1 MRTLELKPDIYYTG
15 VIDSNLRTFD
25 IIMHTEFGTSYNAF
39 LILGSQKTA
48 LVESV
53 KARFFDEYLENIEC
67 ITPVSQI
74 DYIIVNHTEPDHAGC
89 IGRLL
94 DLNKNITVVGS
105 MGAIG
110 FLKQIVNKDFKSITV
125 KENDTLSLGNK
136 TLQFMILPNLHW
148 PDTMY
153 TYIAADKTLFT
164 CDSFGAH
171 YTLDSIL
178 RSTLKNEAEYL
189 GAAKYY
195 FDCIIS
201 PFRQPFMTAALDRI
215 RDLDIEL
222 ICTGHGPVLDSHI
235 PQIKALYEEWCKKEV
250 NEKPTVVIAYVSAYG
265 YTKMLADAIID
276 GITESGEVDA
286 KLFNLENSDY
296 GAVLSEI
303 EKADGLLLGSPTLL
317 GDAVAPVYML
327 MTSMFK
333 TVYKGKLASAFGS
346 YGWSGEAVNN
356 IIERQKQLKLNT
368 VDGFKVRFM
377 PSENELAAAR
387 QFGGTFAASA
397 MRERNK

>member
-1 MRTLELKPDIYYTG
+1 
-15 VIDSNLRTFD
+15 
-25 IIMHTEFGTSYNAF
+25 MHTEFGTSYNAY
-39 LILGSQKTA
+39 LIKGSEKTA

-53 KARFFDEYLENIEC
+53 KARFFDEYLENIEH

-94 DLNKNITVVGS
+94 DLNGNITIVGS
-105 MGAIG
+105 MGAVG
-110 FLKQIVNKDFKSITV
+110 FLKKIVNKDFKSIIV

-136 TLQFMILPNLHW
+136 TLRFMILPNLHW

-153 TYIAADKTLFT
+153 TYIPEDKTLFT

-171 YTLDSIL
+171 YAHDSIL
-178 RSTLKNEAEYL
+178 RSTVENESEYL

-201 PFRQPFMTAALDRI
+201 PFRQPYMTAALDRI
-215 RDLDIEL
+215 RDLDTDL

-235 PQIKALYEEWCKKEV
+235 TQIKTLYAEWCKKEV

-265 YTKMLADAIID
+265 YTKMLADAIIE
-276 GITESGEVDA
+276 GITESGVDA
-286 KLFNLENSDY
+286 KLYNLENSDY

-303 EKADGLLLGSPTLL
+303 EKADGFLLGSPTLL
-317 GDAVAPVYML
+317 GDAVAPVYIL
-327 MTSMFK
+327 MTSMYK
-333 TVYKGKLASAFGS
+333 AVYKGKLASAFGS

-356 IIERQKQLKLNT
+356 IIERQKQIKLNT
-368 VDGFKVRFM
+368 VEGFKVRFM
-377 PSENELAAAR
+377 PNSDELNAAR
-387 QFGGTFAASA
+387 DFGRVFAATVIKQP
-397 MRERNK
+397 NVQ